1 MRRGRSHSFQRLLR
15 HSEMSVGLRTFV
27 VGGTCPL
34 LYVSSFFCVKR
45 KAVQDKSQC
54 PQVCVFAVVR
64 AVLAVV

>member
-1 MRRGRSHSFQRLLR
+1 M
-15 HSEMSVGLRTFV
+15 GLRTFV